1 MDIDELEPVKKSEK
15 IDFDTLSVEE
25 LREYIEELKAEIA
38 KAESFI
44 QSKQGDRLKAE
55 ELFKK

>member
-1 MDIDELEPVKKSEK
+1 MDIEELEPVKKSEK